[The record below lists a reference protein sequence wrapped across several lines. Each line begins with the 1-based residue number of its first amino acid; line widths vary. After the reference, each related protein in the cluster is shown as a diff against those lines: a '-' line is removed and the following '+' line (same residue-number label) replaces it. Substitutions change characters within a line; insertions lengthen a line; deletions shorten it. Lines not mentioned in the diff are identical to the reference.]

1 MTVPGGDSGEN
12 PQHNADRPEQQTWSQ
27 PEPRTPEDLPYP
39 PSSGFAGPSG
49 PPPPGYPP
57 PAYPPPGDYL
67 PPAYSPPRDYPPPP
81 AYPPPGG
88 YPPAEYPNA
97 PGYGGPP
104 YPPPLPPGGPAGGY
118 GPPPVG
124 GYPVPGY
131 LTGYG
136 QQSRTNPLAIAS
148 LISSCLG
155 LLCCGI
161 SAIVG
166 VVLGV
171 VALSQI
177 KQSRE
182 EGYGLAVAGIVIGLA
197 VMLIFLFAA
206 MVKLQTR

>member
-12 PQHNADRPEQQTWSQ
+12 PQHKADQPDQTWAQ
-27 PEPRTPEDLPYP
+27 PGQRTPEGLPYP
-39 PSSGFAGPSG
+39 PPSGFAGPSG

-57 PAYPPPGDYL
+57 PAYPPPGNY
-67 PPAYSPPRDYPPPP
+67 PPP

-104 YPPPLPPGGPAGGY
+104 YPPPSPPGGPAGGY
-118 GPPPVG
+118 GQPPVG

-136 QQSRTNPLAIAS
+136 PQTRTNPLAIAS

-206 MVKLQTR
+206 MVKLHTR